1 MGSPLSPV
9 LADIFMEEFESSSLL
24 TADLRPSLWLRYVD
38 DTFVVWP
45 HGPDTLQDFLQY
57 LNKQHT
63 SISFTMEQEQHGTI
77 PFLDVKIS
85 RNPDG
90 TLGHSVYRKPTH
102 TDRYLHQ
109 RSFHHPSI
117 KSSVNRTLVQRAFE
131 VCDQD
136 NLKRELK
143 HIQTSLQ
150 RNGYKPH
157 RIKISK
163 PDQRVP
169 YTQGPPTVSPSVTL
183 PYIGPA
189 SHHLQRI
196 LRQAGVKV
204 YHSSGNKLQGSL
216 HTHKDKQDSSSKP
229 GVYRIPCECGKVY
242 IRTHREHHPVDGA
255 SPQTPHQ
262 DSSQRRPHQDE

>member
-1 MGSPLSPV
+1 MGFLLSSV
-9 LADIFMEEFESSSLL
+9 LADVFMEEFESFSLL

-63 SISFTMEQEQHGTI
+63 SISFTMEQEQYGTI

-109 RSFHHPSI
+109 RSFHHPCI
-117 KSSVNRTLVQRAFE
+117 KSSVNRTQVQRAFE

-136 NLKRELK
+136 YLKRELK
-143 HIQTSLQ
+143 HIQTSQ
-150 RNGYKPH
+150 RNGYKPNC
-157 RIKISK
+157 IKISK
-163 PDQRVP
+163 PDQRVS
-169 YTQGPPTVSPSVTL
+169 YTQGPSTVSPSVTL

-196 LRQAGVKV
+196 HRQAGVKV
-204 YHSSGNKLQGSL
+204 YHSFGNKLQCSL
-216 HTHKDKQDSSSKP
+216 
-229 GVYRIPCECGKVY
+229 
-242 IRTHREHHPVDGA
+242 
-255 SPQTPHQ
+255 PH
-262 DSSQRRPHQDE
+262 SM

>member
-9 LADIFMEEFESSSLL
+9 QADIFMEEFEPSSLL
-24 TADLRPSLWLRYVD
+24 TADLRLSLWLRYVD

-45 HGPDTLQDFLQY
+45 HGPDTLQDSSTSTSNTPASALPW
-57 LNKQHT
+57 NKNRT
-63 SISFTMEQEQHGTI
+63 
-77 PFLDVKIS
+77 
-85 RNPDG
+85 
-90 TLGHSVYRKPTH
+90 
-102 TDRYLHQ
+102 

-117 KSSVNRTLVQRAFE
+117 KSSVNRTLVQRAYE

-143 HIQTSLQ
+143 HIQASLQ
-150 RNGYKPH
+150 RNGYKPN

-163 PDQRVP
+163 RDQRVSS
-169 YTQGPPTVSPSVTL
+169 TQGPSAVSPSVTL
-183 PYIGPA
+183 P
-189 SHHLQRI
+189 HHLQRI

-229 GVYRIPCECGKVY
+229 GL
-242 IRTHREHHPVDGA
+242 
-255 SPQTPHQ
+255 PH
-262 DSSQRRPHQDE
+262 SM